1 MQAVDFQPN
10 SYRDAR
16 LVRPLKQPC
25 AFAFHFTAS
34 GRTNRTSL
42 HVTGVSGT
50 HNPLDSELVY
60 AIWHVRYTQR
70 VHHIIEA
77 VLQYGPF

>member
-1 MQAVDFQPN
+1 MQAIDFQSN
-10 SYRDAR
+10 SYRNVR

-42 HVTGVSGT
+42 QFHLG
-50 HNPLDSELVY
+50 
-60 AIWHVRYTQR
+60 
-70 VHHIIEA
+70 HIAYLMAETA
-77 VLQYGPF
+77 SHGRKN